1 MVEAKGDSGKKTK
14 KNKLEPDDKYLG
26 LSRHEVALRARM
38 AQKFGRDT
46 KHLNPG
52 ANPAAPQS

>member
-14 KNKLEPDDKYLG
+14 KNKLEPDDRYLG

-38 AQKFGRDT
+38 A
-46 KHLNPG
+46 
-52 ANPAAPQS
+52 